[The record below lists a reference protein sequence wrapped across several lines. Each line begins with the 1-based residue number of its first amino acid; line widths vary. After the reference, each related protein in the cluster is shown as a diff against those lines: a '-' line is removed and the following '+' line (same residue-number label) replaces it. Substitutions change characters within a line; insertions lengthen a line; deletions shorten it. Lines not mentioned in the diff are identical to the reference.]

1 MPVAVI
7 FWISIFYS
15 TLKDT
20 LNIDGQKFF
29 GAKYAK
35 CDLRL
40 AMFPTLAFSSLFESL
55 CELIPL
61 AHLITNNYDG
71 MYHVMLV
78 APMRLSMFEF
88 YFWAMSWGLLRIYWT
103 KCLKKLRA
111 KSMKYWRNY
120 NHYFWFLTKY
130 KILNFMILE
139 KN

>member
-1 MPVAVI
+1 MSVAVSI
-7 FWISIFYS
+7 LIIFYS

-71 MYHVMLV
+71 MYHVMSV

-88 YFWAMSWGLLRIYWT
+88 YFVLRLIENLLN
-103 KCLKKLRA
+103 K
-111 KSMKYWRNY
+111 MP
-120 NHYFWFLTKY
+120 
-130 KILNFMILE
+130 
-139 KN
+139 